1 MKKIHNLFNIIPSL
15 LESDALLSRS
25 TREMVDREQIRQR
38 DRGMSFTQNEEFFDV
53 REAHSSPNSERGR
66 EEKKIDDIMPMMQKP
81 FQVKPQKIN
90 LSQGEKDPEVS
101 EEGEHTEDQNSH
113 RSEEKKED
121 EEQI

>member
-1 MKKIHNLFNIIPSL
+1 
-15 LESDALLSRS
+15 
-25 TREMVDREQIRQR
+25 
-38 DRGMSFTQNEEFFDV
+38 MSFTQNEEFFDV

-101 EEGEHTEDQNSH
+101 EGEHTEGLNSN
-113 RSEEKKED
+113 RSEEKKEEKED
-121 EEQI
+121 EEQV